1 MSLLPDFAPLIARHG
16 YLAVGVVVGLESMG
30 VPLPG
35 ETLLVAAALYAAA
48 TGNLDIGWVVLAAS
62 IGAVMGDNAGYLIG
76 RRLGAPALQRFGTRI
91 GLNRRRLLLG
101 QWLFDQHGAPV
112 VFFGRF
118 TALAAH
124 LRGLACRR
132 QPDALVT
139 ASFCGTY
146 LAVSAGQPLFGFG
159 AYYLGERILSL
170 AWPVAAVVTLVM
182 AAGSRLVHSWCLR
195 RHEVTLAGSRGAARW
210 RHMAWIKGLADR
222 RVEVALT
229 L

>member
-1 MSLLPDFAPLIARHG
+1 MSLLPDVAPLIARHG
-16 YLAVGVVVGLESMG
+16 YLAVGLVVGLESMG

-62 IGAVMGDNAGYLIG
+62 VGAVMGDNAGYLIG

-101 QWLFDQHGAPV
+101 QWLFFRHGAPV

-118 TALAAH
+118 TALLRTFAA
-124 LRGLACRR
+124 LLAGANRM
-132 QPDALVT
+132 PWP
-139 ASFCGTY
+139 SFLLWNLLGGVCWS
-146 LAVSAGQPLFGFG
+146 AVFGFG
-159 AYYLGERILSL
+159 AYYLGERVLSL

-182 AAGSRLVHSWCLR
+182 AIGCAWFILVLR
-195 RHEVTLAGSRGAARW
+195 RHEARW
-210 RHMAWIKGLADR
+210 LDHAERAMAVQGL
-222 RVEVALT
+222 E
-229 L
+229 